1 MNNGALGIRKT
12 LTTFLSGFVGI
23 FAGKMKKKICTI
35 FLLMV
40 LAIQTLPIRQ
50 MGSLLFSN
58 QFTEELP
65 HTANHDKS
73 CLQKIDL
80 KSDYLSASL
89 ETPVSSYI
97 SFSRHQ
103 PGFADAIPQNYT
115 GDIHVP
121 PPNC

>member
-1 MNNGALGIRKT
+1 
-12 LTTFLSGFVGI
+12 
-23 FAGKMKKKICTI
+23 MKKQFCTL
-35 FLLMV
+35 FLLLV
-40 LAIQTLPIRQ
+40 LAIQALPIRQ

-65 HTANHDKS
+65 HTANADKS

-89 ETPVSSYI
+89 ETPVSAYI
-97 SFSRHQ
+97 NFTTHQ
-103 PGFADAIPQNYT
+103 HGFADAIPQNFT

>member
-1 MNNGALGIRKT
+1 
-12 LTTFLSGFVGI
+12 
-23 FAGKMKKKICTI
+23 MKKKLGTV
-35 FLLMV
+35 FLLLV

-50 MGSLLFSN
+50 MGSLLYSN

-65 HTANHDKS
+65 HSSNSEKN

-80 KSDYLSASL
+80 KSDYLSTSP
-89 ETPVSSYI
+89 ETPVSTFI
-97 SFSRHQ
+97 SSSHYH

-121 PPNC
+121 PPNA